1 MGEVEIAAWAL
12 WGPQTQ
18 RAVVNFPVSGLRFGR
33 RFIQALGIVK
43 KAAAQ
48 ANAELGLLDRSVAD
62 AIVEAAA
69 EVAAGRY
76 DEHFVVD
83 VFQSG
88 SGTSTN
94 MNANEVIANVAAEKL
109 GGRRGAG
116 APIHPIDHVN
126 LCQSSNDVIPSTIHL
141 AALLALRDELVP
153 ALDRLKGSLQ
163 AKAAEFD
170 RIVKSGRTHLMDAT
184 AIRLG
189 QEFGGYSSQIEH
201 SLARAA
207 GLVPHLCEL
216 PLGGTAVGT
225 GINAHKQF
233 APLAIAHLSA
243 ATGLPLTEAADHFE
257 AQSARDAA
265 VEASGTL
272 KTIAISVANIANN
285 LRWLASGPGT
295 GIGEIKLPELQAGSS
310 IMPAKVNPV
319 VPEAVLQVAALVVGN
334 DAAITLGGMGGAF
347 QLNTMMPLIGYKLVE
362 SIETLAAAA
371 ELLAA
376 KCVEGIEADE
386 KRCLELASRS
396 EAMVTALAPLIGYDA
411 AADVAIEARRSG
423 RTLEQVLLERQLLPP
438 DQIARALDLRKMT
451 EGGLPE

>member
-109 GGRRGAG
+109 GGQRGAG

-170 RIVKSGRTHLMDAT
+170 HIVKSGRTHLMDAT

-272 KTIAISVANIANN
+272 KTIAVSVANIANN